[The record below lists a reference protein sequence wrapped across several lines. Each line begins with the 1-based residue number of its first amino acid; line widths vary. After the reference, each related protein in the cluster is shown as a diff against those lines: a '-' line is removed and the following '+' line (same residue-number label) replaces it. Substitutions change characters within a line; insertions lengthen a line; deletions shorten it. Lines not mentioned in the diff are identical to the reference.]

1 MDGLVTQAKI
11 QLRLFQLRMVQVQV
25 LLLLLHCPKKEL
37 PKVSLLVSLA
47 LNEKNVMKYKCVFP
61 SLNIII
67 LMSDALMFF
76 LRSSIC
82 KYRHTHIYIFMCIIL
97 ANKHF

>member
-1 MDGLVTQAKI
+1 
-11 QLRLFQLRMVQVQV
+11 
-25 LLLLLHCPKKEL
+25 
-37 PKVSLLVSLA
+37 
-47 LNEKNVMKYKCVFP
+47 MKYKCVFP